1 MILIE
6 SNFVSSQLDC
16 CLITLKMIGATYKL
30 TQDWEYQSPALEV
43 PFNCLFSI
51 LNLVWAL

>member
-30 TQDWEYQSPALEV
+30 TQDREYQSPALEV
-43 PFNCLFSI
+43 PFNCLFGI
-51 LNLVWAL
+51 LNLV